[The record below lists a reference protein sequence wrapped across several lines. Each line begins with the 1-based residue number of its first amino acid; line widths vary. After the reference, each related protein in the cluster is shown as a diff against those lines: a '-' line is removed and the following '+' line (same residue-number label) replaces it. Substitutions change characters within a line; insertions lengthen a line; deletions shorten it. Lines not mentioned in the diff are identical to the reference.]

1 MFSAKTS
8 LCISMKT
15 ISIHQ
20 CLLQESQG
28 KYVKH
33 GRHSHSMEIVQITLH
48 QSRLRTRI
56 NLQIQLRRGKS
67 RRRSQKL
74 DKMAFNHQTSSKRRE
89 ALNSTPH
96 PVAATKLIWL
106 IPNRTRKSK
115 LHHSSGI
122 QQLRCSL
129 SRSSNKILSKY
140 LRRSMQYQ
148 MQ

>member
-1 MFSAKTS
+1 
-8 LCISMKT
+8 MKT

-96 PVAATKLIWL
+96 PVAVTKLIWL